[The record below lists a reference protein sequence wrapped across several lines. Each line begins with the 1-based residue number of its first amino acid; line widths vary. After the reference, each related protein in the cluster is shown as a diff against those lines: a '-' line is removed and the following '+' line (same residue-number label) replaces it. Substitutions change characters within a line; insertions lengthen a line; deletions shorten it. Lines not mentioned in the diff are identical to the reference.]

1 MGQAREYLLGCFREE
16 DAAGGLLGL
25 HQLLH
30 QHPVQ
35 RREQPLRHSRLLFFL
50 RSKQKRSKLPR
61 SPWPHHHH
69 PQPLGGFRV
78 LWLNASA
85 AEITDLPLG
94 DRAPRRRNVL
104 RPLRC
109 RLERFFFIFIFKK
122 TKFQKYMSNSEIF
135 KNGCLSPRV
144 PVAHWMGD
152 MT

>member
-1 MGQAREYLLGCFREE
+1 MGTGCGMDQAREYLLGCFREE

-109 RLERFFFIFIFKK
+109 RLERSRRPGLKESKRAHVYPVSGHTDGMAHHFSI
-122 TKFQKYMSNSEIF
+122 
-135 KNGCLSPRV
+135 KNFS
-144 PVAHWMGD
+144 
-152 MT
+152 